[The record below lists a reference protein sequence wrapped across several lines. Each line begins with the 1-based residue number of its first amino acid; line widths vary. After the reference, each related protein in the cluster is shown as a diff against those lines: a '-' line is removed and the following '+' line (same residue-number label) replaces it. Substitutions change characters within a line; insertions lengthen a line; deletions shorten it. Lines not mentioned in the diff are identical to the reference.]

1 MNAKMKMSQM
11 KAKKMFNLLKNQIK
25 TKNKIQ
31 TILKLIQKIKTNK
44 KSKNNLKKVKTHKV
58 QFKNKVIT
66 FQNQIKAIKIIY
78 LRIQLK
84 KYKNKMINLNN
95 KNRLMKVN

>member
-25 TKNKIQ
+25 TKNKNKIQ

-58 QFKNKVIT
+58 LFKNKVII
-66 FQNQIKAIKIIY
+66 FQN
-78 LRIQLK
+78 
-84 KYKNKMINLNN
+84 
-95 KNRLMKVN
+95 